1 MSLYGDSINLLSGLG
16 KPRSRNFHGSKEVS
30 SLFDKKE
37 NGRRKRSKTFH
48 VYKTV
53 EGSGSLGEEHRIPLM
68 EKNINT
74 HISKVSEPYKESYD
88 NSDQIGDLL
97 DLSAPNFDTVDTIQ
111 SQMSLVRIT
120 NEDDD
125 YPENDQ
131 HNIHDTSSPNM
142 RQTNQNYRPSSQ
154 DTILAEVCN
163 INSSQ
168 KSDLRSRPQLILSRN
183 SPEMSIDSN
192 SPEVALNYNY
202 PERNLNYKSQ
212 VAYHQTIVPSKDVDD
227 DVILVDNQPQANISI
242 SSFYDAVADS
252 EEELEPLSSSS
263 QYLDPSSNL
272 TTIPS
277 NIRTIEP
284 SQYYEENVEDYGTQ
298 YSNANFQ
305 GEDMSA
311 NCNSTH
317 SLDGQAYS
325 QTFQEGG
332 ETSREFGEYIISH
345 NLEETDDINVDDIKD
360 KLNCLSLPTKS
371 KLSKDANHPS
381 VSKELLPDSLHNISK
396 ITKILT
402 ESKVTSDEIL
412 DDVEPEIQPI
422 VADSIPLFNPPS
434 NQTTERSNV
443 KQSFRTPICK
453 KRTSTLADIC
463 SKTNGVKL
471 STRVGLSKRAK
482 IDSLHSYLN
491 RS

>member
-16 KPRSRNFHGSKEVS
+16 RPRSRNFHSSKEVS

-37 NGRRKRSKTFH
+37 NGKRKRSKTFH
-48 VYKTV
+48 VYTAL
-53 EGSGSLGEEHRIPLM
+53 ESNGSLAEEHRIPLM

-74 HISKVSEPYKESYD
+74 PISKVSEPYKESYD
-88 NSDQIGDLL
+88 NNDQNGDLMG
-97 DLSAPNFDTVDTIQ
+97 LSAPNFDTVDTIQ
-111 SQMSLVRIT
+111 SQMSLVRIS
-120 NEDDD
+120 NEDDH
-125 YPENDQ
+125 YPESEQ
-131 HNIHDTSSPNM
+131 HNIQHISSPNIT
-142 RQTNQNYRPSSQ
+142 QTNQNNQPTSQ
-154 DTILAEVCN
+154 DRIPMEECN

-168 KSDLRSRPQLILSRN
+168 KPDLKNIPQVILGKN
-183 SPEMSIDSN
+183 F
-192 SPEVALNYNY
+192 PEVAIDYNY
-202 PERNLNYKSQ
+202 PEGNLNYNSQ
-212 VAYHQTIVPSKDVDD
+212 VKYHETIVPSKDVDD
-227 DVILVDNQPQANISI
+227 DVILVESQPQANISI

-277 NIRTIEP
+277 DIGTIEP

-317 SLDGQAYS
+317 SLDEQAYS
-325 QTFQEGG
+325 QTFQDGNEI
-332 ETSREFGEYIISH
+332 SREFGEYIINH
-345 NLEETDDINVDDIKD
+345 NSEETDEINVDDIKD

-371 KLSKDANHPS
+371 RLSQEANHPS
-381 VSKELLPDSLHNISK
+381 VTRELLPDNPQNISK
-396 ITKILT
+396 ITKIAT
-402 ESKVTSDEIL
+402 NSKVTSDETF
-412 DDVEPEIQPI
+412 DDIEPDIQPI
-422 VADSIPLFNPPS
+422 IANSIPPVIPPS

-443 KQSFRTPICK
+443 KQSFLKPICK

-482 IDSLHSYLN
+482 IDSLHSYLT